1 MICDIVRGNS
11 NLIVSR
17 LLSLTRFLV
26 FAIRKP
32 VSDLR
37 NVTARAWSGLVEP
50 FVVEPGFG
58 GVGAAVVVAVLIHV
72 GSFDFLGS
80 VVERVGGGVV
90 EGDDKF
96 HLRRE
101 DGAVHSFYSFRG
113 YSENSTHYYIPCTCR
128 AQLLVV
134 NNATKIQ

>member
-1 MICDIVRGNS
+1 MSG
-11 NLIVSR
+11 
-17 LLSLTRFLV
+17 
-26 FAIRKP
+26 
-32 VSDLR
+32 LR
-37 NVTARAWSGLVEP
+37 NVPARALSDLVEP

-58 GVGAAVVVAVLIHV
+58 GIGAAVVVAVLVHV
-72 GSFDFLGS
+72 GGFDFLGS

-101 DGAVHSFYSFRG
+101 DGAVHSSYGFRG
-113 YSENSTHYYIPCTCR
+113 DSENFTHNCIPCTCR

-134 NNATKIQ
+134 NNATKIQRPCANAWHKREFFFSFQFGVCS